1 MASRETAQ
9 VYAEAGVLRSPKPA
23 RLADGIQLAADP
35 SRGENEAVRVF
46 SGEIRLFRTFG
57 VSIYLDYSWFIF
69 FFLVVWTFGR
79 VYFRIQD
86 PGFGPVLAWVLGVAA
101 AILLFAS
108 VIFHELSHALVS
120 NRLGFPIRRI
130 TLFIFGGVARTTAEF
145 ESPGDEFRIAAAG
158 PISSLL
164 IAALFW
170 LVSRAGTELD
180 LPVAVT
186 GVASYLALINF
197 VLVVFNM
204 FPGFPLDGGRL
215 FRALVW
221 KRTGD
226 VRRATRIATNGGKVF
241 GYMLMVLGF
250 LNLFSGNPL
259 GGIWLVFIGWFVRM
273 AAESSYVQHV
283 LRRSL
288 EGARAGDVMTPDPQT
303 VEPGATLQHFLEEH
317 VLEGRHHSY
326 PVADGGQAVGLITL
340 DRVRA
345 VPKAE
350 WSARSV
356 RDAMIPMSPEI
367 AVAPDASMA
376 DAMHK
381 LSESPVGRVVV
392 IAGDRLVGIISQADV
407 ARWLERQRLRDE
419 VASS

>member
-1 MASRETAQ
+1 VRGFRIGS
-9 VYAEAGVLRSPKPA
+9 LF
-23 RLADGIQLAADP
+23 GI
-35 SRGENEAVRVF
+35 EVR
-46 SGEIRLFRTFG
+46 I
-57 VSIYLDYSWFIF
+57 DYSWFIIF
-69 FFLVVWTFGR
+69 VLILWTLTRNVFPS
-79 VYFRIQD
+79 VH
-86 PGFGPVLAWVLGVAA
+86 PGEAAGTYVLMGLSAT
-101 AILLFAS
+101 LLFFAS
-108 VIFHELSHALVS
+108 LLAHELSHSLVARS
-120 NRLGFPIRRI
+120 RGIPVHSI

-164 IAALFW
+164 IAAFFW